1 MGGHYAAARSRLVA
15 MWLVSLELAMNVL
28 FFILDRV
35 AVANIGVGN
44 GDQ

>member
-1 MGGHYAAARSRLVA
+1 MGGHCAAARSRLVA
-15 MWLVSLELAMNVL
+15 MWLVRLELAVNIL
-28 FFILDRV
+28 FFVLDRV